1 MKKRVDEIQNFHGTA
16 ARSGVSSGA
25 TRILTPPTHGV
36 QISPNTAQS
45 QYQIL
50 NIREPTQSIQYTYT
64 SAINSSN
71 IQKNN
76 ISQQQQPSQNPTV
89 HTVSAGSVNITST
102 VRSKPTT
109 SGNIT
114 PTLTSPTSTAA
125 AQNVSGQNFPRLKV
139 EDALSYLDQVSLYAE
154 KKNSFIVLVKL
165 FFLKKK
171 KKRSRMILT

>member
-1 MKKRVDEIQNFHGTA
+1 MKKRVDEIQNFHGTAA

-25 TRILTPPTHGV
+25 TRILTPPQHQGV
-36 QISPNTAQS
+36 QISPNNAQS

-76 ISQQQQPSQNPTV
+76 ISQQQPSQNPTV

-125 AQNVSGQNFPRLKV
+125 IPAQNVTGQNFPRLKV
-139 EDALSYLDQVSLYAE
+139 EDALSYLDQVSL
-154 KKNSFIVLVKL
+154 
-165 FFLKKK
+165 
-171 KKRSRMILT
+171 